1 MDGKNNSLKSKHT
14 TDILIIDP
22 GREGRALIQ
31 ESVNSYDDIRIVDS
45 APNGNL
51 GLIKA
56 EQLEPDIVILDMG
69 IKDYPPED
77 LAADFLKKHEHLGI
91 ILTLAASPGPE
102 MIAKTLHTLER
113 GAYDFIEKPAASV
126 SHETAVQVICRK
138 LIPKIRSFS
147 IQQFS
152 KIAKNASG
160 VPKVENKE
168 AVVPGLVKTMPRK
181 ALLEPGRC
189 RVVVIGVST
198 GGPKA
203 LLKIIPELPSEYPL
217 PIVIVL
223 HIPKAFTGPMAS
235 DLDRKAGLHVQEA
248 QEGDI
253 LEPGKVYL
261 APGGIHSIVRKRADQ
276 KVYISY
282 DDGPPENKCKPSV
295 DVLFRSV
302 ADVFDKEVLALILTG
317 MGVDGVAGMKELK
330 SRGAVTF
337 AQDKE
342 SSVVWGMPGTAFNA
356 GVVDHLIP
364 LDEIAF
370 RLTEATG

>member
-1 MDGKNNSLKSKHT
+1 MDKNNNSLKSKHT

-31 ESVNSYDDIRIVDS
+31 ESVNDYDDIRVVDS
-45 APNGNL
+45 APNGKL

-56 EQLEPDIVILDMG
+56 EQLEPDIVVLDMG
-69 IKDYPPED
+69 IKDYLPED
-77 LAADFLKKHEHLGI
+77 LVADFLKKHEHLGI
-91 ILTLAASPGPE
+91 ILTLAAGPGPQ

-113 GAYDFIEKPAASV
+113 GAYDFIEKPADSMP
-126 SHETAVQVICRK
+126 HETAVQAICRK

-152 KIAKNASG
+152 KIAKDASG
-160 VPKVENKE
+160 VSKVENKE
-168 AVVPGLVKTMPRK
+168 AVVPGQVRAIGRRTLNKP
-181 ALLEPGRC
+181 ARC
-189 RVVVIGVST
+189 RVVAIGVST

-223 HIPKAFTGPMAS
+223 HMPKAFTGPMAS
-235 DLDRKAGLHVQEA
+235 DLDRKAGLHVKEA

-276 KVYISY
+276 KVCISY
-282 DDGPPENKCKPSV
+282 DDGPPENECKPSV

-317 MGVDGVAGMKELK
+317 MGLDGAEGMKELK

-337 AQDKE
+337 AQDKQ
-342 SSVVWGMPGTAFNA
+342 SSVVWGMPGAAFNA
-356 GVVDHLIP
+356 GVVDRLVP
-364 LDEIAF
+364 LDEIAL